1 MIVGHKFG
9 LGWYIGTVVVAIAR
23 WVGEVARVRAVATVA
38 LEHLQDSLFFTLYS
52 SLHKY

>member
-23 WVGEVARVRAVATVA
+23 WVCEVARVRAVATVA
-38 LEHLQDSLFFTLYS
+38 LGLACPS
-52 SLHKY
+52 SDLMWQGN